1 VCTVLVSLVTKPKP
15 VSELENLVYGYTK
28 MPVEQNVPWYKRPIL
43 LAVIVGTA
51 CILFNLWFW

>member
-1 VCTVLVSLVTKPKP
+1 
-15 VSELENLVYGYTK
+15 LENLVYGYTK
-28 MPVEQNVPWYKRPIL
+28 MPVEHNVPWYKRPIL